1 MFSSPPA
8 STALFFKSFHLSIFL
23 RCSNFSL
30 PSSPHLSHLSS
41 FILLLPPFSSF
52 CYLSHLPITLPA
64 LTSSSPSQSPPRSL
78 YRRPSHI
85 MQAWLTVRRGAY
97 WIVIRVCLLSCGF
110 ECWTWSYAGSEGSGR
125 VCVVGG
131 ETEGDSAAGSG
142 RWMGGIRGLTD
153 KANGN
158 KWLPCQLTNERTGPG
173 IEPIK
178 ADKHWHDTQL
188 VCSPQTWPTFFCSS
202 CYPNSVELKKNSTD
216 FYELCIRL
224 WLGSWSFTRTSRM
237 HRPEFVRACTCLC
250 NVHSSIAVMDGV
262 PCCSSGAISQPES
275 RGWPP
280 GYDAPH

>member
-23 RCSNFSL
+23 RCWNFSL

-41 FILLLPPFSSF
+41 FILLLPPFSFF

-131 ETEGDSAAGSG
+131 RRRETVLPALGDGWGGSG
-142 RWMGGIRGLTD
+142 AWLTRQMVIND
-153 KANGN
+153 SHA
-158 KWLPCQLTNERTGPG
+158 
-173 IEPIK
+173 
-178 ADKHWHDTQL
+178 
-188 VCSPQTWPTFFCSS
+188 
-202 CYPNSVELKKNSTD
+202 
-216 FYELCIRL
+216 
-224 WLGSWSFTRTSRM
+224 SWRM
-237 HRPEFVRACTCLC
+237 NAQGQE
-250 NVHSSIAVMDGV
+250 
-262 PCCSSGAISQPES
+262 
-275 RGWPP
+275 
-280 GYDAPH
+280 